1 MIKIYK
7 EKDFSKNLIEILK
20 KDSEI
25 WNFPI
30 EELGYLLEEHDKE
43 SFILINNRLYE
54 FNIEKMGS

>member
-25 WNFPI
+25 WSFPI

>member
-25 WNFPI
+25 WSFPI
-30 EELGYLLEEHDKE
+30 KELGYLLEEHDKE

>member
-25 WNFPI
+25 WSFPI
-30 EELGYLLEEHDKE
+30 EELAYLLEKHDKE